1 MKLRYSKI
9 LVPYD
14 GSNYAEKALNDALNI
29 AKFVKGSEIII
40 INVMEE
46 ILTPLV
52 IFPSRVRHY
61 KTGEDTTLSTYFRDL
76 QTDMRYKTTET
87 LEKIRQKYETQ
98 SKLEQWFLLVNLQ
111 IKLWNLQI
119 GRMWIS

>member
-1 MKLRYSKI
+1 LKLRYSKI

-14 GSNYAEKALNDALNI
+14 GSKYAEKALNDALNI

-46 ILTPLV
+46 ILTP

-61 KTGEDTTLSTYFRDL
+61 KTGEDTTLLT
-76 QTDMRYKTTET
+76 
-87 LEKIRQKYETQ
+87 
-98 SKLEQWFLLVNLQ
+98 
-111 IKLWNLQI
+111 
-119 GRMWIS
+119 